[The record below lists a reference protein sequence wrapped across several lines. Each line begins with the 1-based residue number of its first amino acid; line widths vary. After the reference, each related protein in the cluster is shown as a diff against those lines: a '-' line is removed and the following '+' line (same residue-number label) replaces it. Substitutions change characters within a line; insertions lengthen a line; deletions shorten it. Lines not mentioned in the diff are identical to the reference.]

1 MKKALIIGISGQD
14 GAYLS
19 RLLLEKGYEVCGT
32 SRDAEISRF
41 EALRFMNVHNRVQ
54 LFSMSLTDFRSILQG
69 HVHRATIIDLHSYQP
84 SGHNVTVPFI

>member
-19 RLLLEKGYEVCGT
+19 RLLLEKGYEVYGT

-41 EALRFMNVHNRVQ
+41 EALRFVNVHKRVQ
-54 LFSMSLTDFRSILQG
+54 LFSMSHYSWIS
-69 HVHRATIIDLHSYQP
+69 VHNQKDQLLA
-84 SGHNVTVPFI
+84 F